1 MGNAFGLKGKSGA
14 LEDDDVDYIDPE
26 EDIEEFDIELNSR
39 APTFLEGK
47 IERAQQLSPTRLIK
61 NPEGSLQR
69 TASNGSALARE
80 RREMRDDQKKVLSGG
95 KSARNE
101 KINAPYSDDPQN
113 TKVCD
118 HFLPR
123 K

>member
-14 LEDDDVDYIDPE
+14 AEDDDVDYIDPE
-26 EDIEEFDIELNSR
+26 EDIEEVDVELNTR

-80 RREMRDDQKKVLSGG
+80 RREMREGQKKVLSGE
-95 KSARNE
+95 KSAKNE
-101 KINAPYSDDPQN
+101 KISAPYSDDPHN
-113 TKVCD
+113 TKVCYYYQNS
-118 HFLPR
+118 
-123 K
+123 